1 MQIGV
6 MGKLFQFVVKIES
19 FLPFNYF
26 HSLTAIIRCSG
37 KTEEFNYFENFLLSL
52 KQNSFSDENVGIEL
66 GQLCRQYKKFLRQT
80 IEFSKNIEMFELTS

>member
-26 HSLTAIIRCSG
+26 QSLTAIIRCSG

-52 KQNSFSDENVGIEL
+52 KQNSFSDEHVGIEL
-66 GQLCRQYKKFLRQT
+66 GQLKKFYAKLLNSQK
-80 IEFSKNIEMFELTS
+80 ILKCSN